1 MGATLTVFLTNL
13 YFPFLTATD
22 ASSMDGL
29 LQEATK
35 LVTWIITQ
43 MGSFLTFITT
53 NPIVL
58 VMFLLLLA
66 GAGIG
71 FLMRIWHSV

>member
-1 MGATLTVFLTNL
+1 MTMLTSAGAST
-13 YFPFLTATD
+13 
-22 ASSMDGL
+22 MDGL

-35 LVTWIITQ
+35 LVTWVITQ
-43 MGSFLTFITT
+43 MGSFLTFIVE
-53 NPIVL
+53 NPVVL

>member
-1 MGATLTVFLTNL
+1 MGILLTETNAG
-13 YFPFLTATD
+13 T
-22 ASSMDGL
+22 MDGL

-43 MGSFLTFITT
+43 MGSFLNFITT

>member
-1 MGATLTVFLTNL
+1 MGIFLTETNAG
-13 YFPFLTATD
+13 T
-22 ASSMDGL
+22 MDGL

>member
-1 MGATLTVFLTNL
+1 MGIFLTETNAG
-13 YFPFLTATD
+13 T
-22 ASSMDGL
+22 MDGL

-43 MGSFLTFITT
+43 MGSFLNFITT

>member
-1 MGATLTVFLTNL
+1 MA
-13 YFPFLTATD
+13 FLTAAD
-22 ASSMDGL
+22 ASTMDGL
-29 LQEATK
+29 LGEATK

-43 MGSFLTFITT
+43 MASFLDFITS